1 MTTTTLPD
9 SDLHAMFTLLE
20 DARRDE
26 PGDVVPWA
34 LLEGLGRLIRA
45 DSVQLC
51 ELDWVHECLV
61 QKQDIDEGERGAITT
76 VTKDDETA
84 SYFRVSRNFLAC
96 TDPAWSDPGWRHPFL
111 RLLHRPRVAH
121 HRGLLDFYRHGD
133 VRTCLGVRLP
143 CPPGRARRVM
153 FVRSTTND
161 FTDRDVMVLTL
172 LRPHLEEIYLD
183 AERRRQGAPK
193 SPRASGR
200 SCSWPVRA
208 CPTPR
213 SGNGCSSRQA
223 RCASTWSTSST
234 HWGCTPAPR
243 PPRSHCRTGCSSRAS
258 KGYLRVYMA
267 QLRRRLEPDPAR
279 PRYPLTEPGMGY
291 RMAGE

>member
-96 TDPAWSDPGWRHPFL
+96 TDPAWST
-111 RLLHRPRVAH
+111 
-121 HRGLLDFYRHGD
+121 RG
-133 VRTCLGVRLP
+133 
-143 CPPGRARRVM
+143 
-153 FVRSTTND
+153 
-161 FTDRDVMVLTL
+161 
-172 LRPHLEEIYLD
+172 
-183 AERRRQGAPK
+183 GAPPV
-193 SPRASGR
+193 SPTSTSTSNCA
-200 SCSWPVRA
+200 
-208 CPTPR
+208 TPR
-213 SGNGCSSRQA
+213 PTSPSTATAMCARAWVCGCPAHPAAPAALCS
-223 RCASTWSTSST
+223 CAQPPTTSPTGTSWS
-234 HWGCTPAPR
+234 
-243 PPRSHCRTGCSSRAS
+243 
-258 KGYLRVYMA
+258 
-267 QLRRRLEPDPAR
+267 
-279 PRYPLTEPGMGY
+279 
-291 RMAGE
+291 

>member
-96 TDPAWSDPGWRHPFL
+96 TDPAWSDPGWRATRFSDFYTDLEL
-111 RLLHRPRVAH
+111 RNTEAY
-121 HRGLLDFYRHGD
+121 LDFYRHGD

-161 FTDRDVMVLTL
+161 FTDRDVMVRTL

-193 SPRASGR
+193 L
-200 SCSWPVRA
+200 
-208 CPTPR
+208 TPR
-213 SGNGCSSRQA
+213 E
-223 RCASTWSTSST
+223 WEI
-234 HWGCTPAPR
+234 
-243 PPRSHCRTGCSSRAS
+243 
-258 KGYLRVYMA
+258 L
-267 QLRRRLEPDPAR
+267 QL
-279 PRYPLTEPGMGY
+279 
-291 RMAGE
+291 AGEGLPNAAIGQRLFISPGTVRKHMEHIFNTLGVHTRAEAAAIALPHRLFVSTE

>member
-96 TDPAWSDPGWRHPFL
+96 TDPAWSDPGWRATRFS
-111 RLLHRPRVAH
+111 
-121 HRGLLDFYRHGD
+121 DFYTD
-133 VRTCLGVRLP
+133 LELRTTE
-143 CPPGRARRVM
+143 A
-153 FVRSTTND
+153 
-161 FTDRDVMVLTL
+161 
-172 LRPHLEEIYLD
+172 Y
-183 AERRRQGAPK
+183 
-193 SPRASGR
+193 
-200 SCSWPVRA
+200 
-208 CPTPR
+208 
-213 SGNGCSSRQA
+213 
-223 RCASTWSTSST
+223 STST
-234 HWGCTPAPR
+234 ATAMCARAWVCGCPAHPAAPAGLCSCAQ
-243 PPRSHCRTGCSSRAS
+243 PPTTSPTGTSWS
-258 KGYLRVYMA
+258 
-267 QLRRRLEPDPAR
+267 
-279 PRYPLTEPGMGY
+279 
-291 RMAGE
+291 